1 MRTVTPLDAATRAA
15 LATRLRSI
23 EGQARGIERMLDD
36 ERPCQ
41 EIMDQLT
48 ALRAAAHAVTMQ
60 ALEAFATHCLEESS
74 DRPEQVMAQM
84 LGIVARLTR

>member
-1 MRTVTPLDAATRAA
+1 MHMATPLDSAARAE
-15 LATRLRSI
+15 LTTRLRSI
-23 EGQARGIERMLDD
+23 EGQARGIERMLDEGRD
-36 ERPCQ
+36 CQ

-60 ALEAFATHCLEESS
+60 ALEGFAAHCLAETP
-74 DRPEQVMAQM
+74 DRPDQVLSQM